1 MSQDTPQD
9 SKTFDPTP
17 QRIQQ
22 FREEGKVAS
31 SKDVTSAVMFVASLL
46 AFAFIGEDLFE
57 AFGQAIR
64 VTIEQLGADGG
75 QSIGVWD
82 SLVHAVQFVG
92 PSMAVFGILVIG
104 GVLAASFGQTRFL
117 WAPKNLGF
125 KWERINPVAKIAQ
138 ILNPK
143 QAGMQVLLSAMKI
156 TAGSWVIWL
165 VVEDQFSLMV
175 ALSMGSCANVYDFV
189 ADLLFLML
197 CVTTI
202 AFSVMAVVDYAWQKH
217 QMMQQMKMTR
227 EEVKRDMEEQDG
239 KPEVKSR
246 RKQLHRELS
255 MNRIIQAVPEADVVV
270 TNPTHLALV
279 IRYRVGEDAAPI
291 VTAKGADSLAAYIRM
306 LAREHGVPIVENK
319 PLARVLWRRVRVG
332 KRVPNSLFQAVA
344 EILAGIF
351 RARNQTDLR
360 QGRAGTQDKR

>member
-1 MSQDTPQD
+1 
-9 SKTFDPTP
+9 
-17 QRIQQ
+17 
-22 FREEGKVAS
+22 
-31 SKDVTSAVMFVASLL
+31 
-46 AFAFIGEDLFE
+46 
-57 AFGQAIR
+57 
-64 VTIEQLGADGG
+64 
-75 QSIGVWD
+75 
-82 SLVHAVQFVG
+82 
-92 PSMAVFGILVIG
+92 
-104 GVLAASFGQTRFL
+104 
-117 WAPKNLGF
+117 
-125 KWERINPVAKIAQ
+125 
-138 ILNPK
+138 
-143 QAGMQVLLSAMKI
+143 
-156 TAGSWVIWL
+156 
-165 VVEDQFSLMV
+165 
-175 ALSMGSCANVYDFV
+175 
-189 ADLLFLML
+189 
-197 CVTTI
+197 
-202 AFSVMAVVDYAWQKH
+202 MAVVDYAWQKH